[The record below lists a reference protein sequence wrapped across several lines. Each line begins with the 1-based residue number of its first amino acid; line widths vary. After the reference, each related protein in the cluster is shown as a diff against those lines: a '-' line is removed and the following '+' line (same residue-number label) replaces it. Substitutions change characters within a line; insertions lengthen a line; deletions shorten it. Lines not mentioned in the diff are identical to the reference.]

1 MGNYDW
7 QTPSTE
13 VAMDTALDTRIKR
26 LHTAL
31 PGRIVAFDTA
41 RQVASVQ
48 PMIEQQLMDGSRQPL
63 PMLPDVPVQF
73 PRGGGFVLTFPVK
86 PGDECL
92 LVFNERC
99 IDGWWHSG
107 ASSEPLDYRQHD
119 LSDAV
124 AVMGISSLP
133 QVVPAF
139 ATDAVELRRLDGSA
153 YVRLDEGGTLTL
165 DGAKVLIKCPVVFEA
180 GMTGKGD
187 VVSSGISLERHLHGQ
202 VMAGPAVTG
211 VPQ

>member
-13 VAMDTALDTRIKR
+13 VAMGTALDTRIKR

-31 PGRIVAFDTA
+31 PGRIVTFDAA

-86 PGDECL
+86 PDDECL

-180 GMTGKGD
+180 GLTGKGD
-187 VVSSGISLERHLHGQ
+187 VVSSGISLEQHLHGQ
-202 VMAGPAVTG
+202 VMPGPAVTG

>member
-13 VAMDTALDTRIKR
+13 VAMGTALDTRIKR

-31 PGRIVAFDTA
+31 PGRIVAFDAA

-180 GMTGKGD
+180 GLTGKGD

-202 VMAGPAVTG
+202 VMPGPAVTG